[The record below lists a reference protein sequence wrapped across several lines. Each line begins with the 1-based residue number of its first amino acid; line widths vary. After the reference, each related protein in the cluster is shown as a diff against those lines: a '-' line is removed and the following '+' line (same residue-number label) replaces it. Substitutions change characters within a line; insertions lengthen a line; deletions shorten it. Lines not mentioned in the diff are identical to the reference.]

1 MDIFS
6 YSLLFNYLMSEG
18 AELFSEGLEIV
29 ALKSGGSLS
38 LGTVLLFPDLV
49 GSFLSL
55 RFQLFNN
62 ILVLPTGVSAQITQ
76 QAEISEVL
84 ESDDLKGRGDD
95 LSLSGVIRG
104 GDTFEDLELT
114 KGGGTSGSFM
124 GKHASDGSPEDSGGG
139 SVMDDTSSGVV
150 DHLLS
155 HEFRELDL
163 VSEEGA
169 RDVDSFGSDDDDS
182 LSAEEFLGD
191 DGSESSEQMALGVD
205 NDFLFKH

>member
-1 MDIFS
+1 
-6 YSLLFNYLMSEG
+6 MSEG
-18 AELFSEGLEIV
+18 GELFSEGLEV
-29 ALKSGGSLS
+29 STFQSLSSLS

-62 ILVLPTGVSAQITQ
+62 RLVLPTGMSAQISQ

-84 ESDDLKGRGDD
+84 ESDDLQSGGDN
-95 LSLSGVIRG
+95 LSLSGIIRS

-114 KGGGTSGSFM
+114 EGSSTSGGFM
-124 GKHASDGSPEDSGGG
+124 GKHTSDGSPEDSGRS
-139 SVMDDTSSGVV
+139 SVMDSTSTGVV

-155 HEFRELDL
+155 HVFRELDL

-169 RDVDSFGSDDDDS
+169 GNVDSFRSNNNDS
-182 LSAEEFLGD
+182 LATEEFLGNN
-191 DGSESSEQMALGVD
+191 GSESSEKVTLSI
-205 NDFLFKH
+205 NDDFSFEH